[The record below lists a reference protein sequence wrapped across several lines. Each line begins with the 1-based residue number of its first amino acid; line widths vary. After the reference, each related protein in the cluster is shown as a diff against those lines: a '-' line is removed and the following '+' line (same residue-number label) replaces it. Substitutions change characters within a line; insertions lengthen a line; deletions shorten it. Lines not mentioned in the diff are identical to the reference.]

1 MTHTKS
7 ARTPLGL
14 WQYFPESGLNVLDTD
29 IKAERW
35 QPLNV
40 SIAITGRCFKG
51 CPFCYASSTKAGMT
65 HWRYAELVDFISDL
79 DQNGVFSITL
89 SNGAHRKTNDMTTN
103 PGSRMTML
111 TARIDAATLAAF
123 DAFAE
128 GRGGRSVVLRQLV
141 EQAARE
147 NVDAPRVERRESTA
161 SNRVSLRFTDVE
173 NAVLE
178 HRASQRST
186 DRSGW
191 IKALVRRHLG
201 LKSRVDDGLIAELA
215 PIRMQLLRIGR
226 NLNQAMKAANASM
239 LPDGDKQIGGELR
252 RIADMRME
260 VSEQVAAVGEAMRGD
275 TSYWAVAD

>member
-1 MTHTKS
+1 
-7 ARTPLGL
+7 
-14 WQYFPESGLNVLDTD
+14 
-29 IKAERW
+29 
-35 QPLNV
+35 
-40 SIAITGRCFKG
+40 
-51 CPFCYASSTKAGMT
+51 
-65 HWRYAELVDFISDL
+65 
-79 DQNGVFSITL
+79 
-89 SNGAHRKTNDMTTN
+89 MTTN
-103 PGSRMTML
+103 PGSRMKML
-111 TARIDAATLAAF
+111 TARIDATTLAAF

-147 NVDAPRVERRESTA
+147 NVDAPRVERRETTA

-201 LKSRVDDGLIAELA
+201 LKSRVDDGLLAELA

-252 RIADMRME
+252 RIAEMRME

-275 TSYWAVAD
+275 TDYWTVAD